1 MNAQLIAFF
10 AGVFAVFIGLTLTK
24 SRKPRLKIANRIQLD
39 EESLLIDE
47 KLKELELMESLS
59 KRESKLSWFER
70 KQRELAQSNTGI
82 TFPAYMV
89 LVVVSMLTVFYIVYK
104 ITAIPLLAI
113 MCSFLGLQVPES
125 LVKMRIR
132 QNVDRFNNDLVKA
145 LRRMAS
151 VMRAGGSL
159 KQALIDVTR
168 TRSMPLIVRLEF
180 RKVLTDIEYGNSI
193 EEALYKLY
201 ERTGSKDV
209 QFLAIAVEIQR
220 QLGGNI
226 AQIFDSIAQTI
237 NNRNLMQSEVKAT
250 LAQVKAT
257 STILSVMPFVLG
269 GLIVLLNPDY
279 FAPLFSSMLGRML
292 VFICLAFIVFGAVVM
307 KKMSNIEL

>member
-24 SRKPRLKIANRIQLD
+24 SRKPSLKIANRIQLD